1 LTQPGE
7 DGEPVATNQ
16 PVETEAEEVCRDNGA
31 LFARRR
37 IGSHQSER
45 SGTQNALLFAL

>member
-7 DGEPVATNQ
+7 DGEPVATKQ
-16 PVETEAEEVCRDNGA
+16 PVETEAEEVCRDNGP
-31 LFARRR
+31 FARRR